1 MNKNYRW
8 VFSLLMLMTV
18 FTACEQE
25 DKYVGSAIVGDNA
38 AQFNIAKVDVTATT
52 LPSDTVKTNREI
64 LFNAVL
70 GVFDDAV
77 FGKSKASYYTQV
89 RLSKLS
95 PEFGKNPIVDSVIL
109 SIPTFYNKK
118 DTLKH
123 ENYLFKKTYKL
134 KVSDDKS
141 CKITDTVYH
150 YRNDRK
156 YKIDSIY
163 GKKDSQI
170 TLKVERVTESM
181 KITDSIKYSNMNLA
195 TSETFGEKKID
206 NKAWLRQEITY
217 LKKDKK
223 GDSTVV
229 SDDKKPVIRIKLDN
243 LKTFLQNKV
252 FNEAASSNLS
262 DQISFINNILQ
273 GIKISAVEDNGFL
286 LNFNPSEMKLTAYYT
301 TDNDKFVDKNNNGVH
316 DDEENCPVQQTLK
329 RVNKTFDF
337 IVGNTTQTPK
347 TSLADYNVAF
357 SSFEHSGGS
366 IDYTNSQ
373 TNYVAGL
380 GANKIKI
387 EIDKSQMEAIKDSI
401 INNNWVVTDAHF
413 KVYPDKNV
421 QSNLPIPVY
430 LYTYNYTESKLLP
443 DFGVEDNGSGFS
455 GFPANTINVAYDK
468 EKGYYLLRV
477 TKFIKDVLEE
487 NASLDDLA
495 IEMGSYLLLKSGKPK
510 DAFYSNR
517 AFNPFRLAIMGSGS
531 FDNDKKLRLEIYYN
545 KKQ

>member
-1 MNKNYRW
+1 M
-8 VFSLLMLMTV
+8 LILMTV

-38 AQFNIAKVDVTATT
+38 AQFNIAHVDVNATT

-64 LFNAVL
+64 LFNAVI

-77 FGKSKASYYTQV
+77 FGKSKASYYSQV

-95 PEFGKNPIVDSVIL
+95 PEFGKNPVVDSVIL

-123 ENYLFKKTYKL
+123 ENYLFKKTFKV

-141 CKITDTVYH
+141 CEITDTVFH

-181 KITDSIKYSNMNLA
+181 KITDSIKYSNMSLA

-229 SDDKKPVIRIKLDN
+229 SDDKKPFIRIKLDN
-243 LKTFLQNKV
+243 LKTFMQNNV
-252 FNEAASSNLS
+252 FNESASSNLS
-262 DQISFINNILQ
+262 DQISFINNVLQ

-286 LNFNPSEMKLTAYYT
+286 LNFNPAEMKLTAYYT
-301 TDNDKFVDKNNNGVH
+301 ADNDKFVDKNNNGVH
-316 DDEENCPVQQTLK
+316 DEEENCPEQQTLK
-329 RVNKTFDF
+329 RINKTFDF
-337 IVGNTTQTPK
+337 IVGNTTRTPK
-347 TSLADYNVAF
+347 ASIADYNVAF

-366 IDYTNSQ
+366 IDYSGSQ

-387 EIDKSQMEAIKDSI
+387 ELDKSQMEAIRDSV
-401 INNNWVVTDAHF
+401 INSNWVITEAHF
-413 KVYPDKNV
+413 KIFPDTNT
-421 QSNLPIPVY
+421 QGNLPLPNF
-430 LYTYNYTESKLLP
+430 LYSYNHTQGKLLP
-443 DFGVEDNGSGFS
+443 DFGVVENGNNSGFH

-468 EKGYYLLRV
+468 KKGYYMLRV
-477 TKFIKDVLEE
+477 TKFIKEVLEE

-517 AFNPFRLAIMGSGS
+517 VFNPYRLAIKGAES
-531 FDNDKKLRLEIYYN
+531 FDNDEKLQLEIYYN
-545 KKQ
+545 KK

>member
-1 MNKNYRW
+1 MLI
-8 VFSLLMLMTV
+8 SLAV

-38 AQFNIAKVDVTATT
+38 AQFNIAHVDVTATT
-52 LPSDTVKTNREI
+52 LPSDTIKTNREM
-64 LFNAVL
+64 LFNAVI

-77 FGKSKASYYTQV
+77 FGKSKSSYYTQV
-89 RLSKLS
+89 RLSELS
-95 PEFGKNPIVDSVIL
+95 PEFGGNPIVDSVIL

-118 DTLKH
+118 DTLEH
-123 ENYLFKKTYKL
+123 ENYLFKKTYKV

-141 CKITDTVYH
+141 CEITDTVYH
-150 YRNDRK
+150 YRNDIK
-156 YKIDSIY
+156 YRIDSIY

-206 NKAWLRQEITY
+206 NKAWLRQVITY

-223 GDSTVV
+223 GDSAVIL
-229 SDDKKPVIRIKLDN
+229 DDKKPIIRIKLDN
-243 LKTFLQNKV
+243 LKAFMQNNV
-252 FNEAASSNLS
+252 FNEAASSNLG
-262 DQISFINNILQ
+262 DQVSFINNVLQ
-273 GIKISAVEDNGFL
+273 GIKISAVEENGFL

-301 TDNDKFVDKNNNGVH
+301 TDNDKFVDENNNGVH
-316 DDEENCPVQQTLK
+316 DEEENCPEQQTLK
-329 RVNKTFDF
+329 RINKSFDF
-337 IVGNTTQTPK
+337 IVGNTTRIPQR
-347 TSLADYNVAF
+347 SIADYNVAF

-366 IDYTNSQ
+366 LDYTNSQ

-387 EIDKSQMEAIKDSI
+387 EFNKTQMEAIKDSI
-401 INNNWVVTDAHF
+401 LNNNWVITEAHF
-413 KVYPDKNV
+413 KVFPDNNI
-421 QSNLPIPVY
+421 QGDLPIPTY
-430 LYTYNYTESKLLP
+430 LYSYNYTENKLLP
-443 DFGVEDNGSGFS
+443 DFGLGNNNSGFG

-468 EKGYYLLRV
+468 EKGYYMLRV

-487 NASLDDLA
+487 NVSLDDLA
-495 IEMGSYLLLKSGKPK
+495 IEMGSYLLLDSGKPK

-517 AFNPFRLAIMGSGS
+517 VFNPFRLAIKGPESL
-531 FDNDKKLRLEIYYN
+531 DNDKKLQLEIYYN